1 MRANETLPLPGAH
14 ARADD
19 NCELRREGLLLWEMT
34 TTKRSGRG
42 RDIPKLSSTRS
53 TDALDRTMT
62 TVFHECPFKSDRFV
76 PFKR

>member
-34 TTKRSGRG
+34 MTFITERPRAH
-42 RDIPKLSSTRS
+42 PKLSSTRS
-53 TDALDRTMT
+53 SPTLSIGR
-62 TVFHECPFKSDRFV
+62 
-76 PFKR
+76 

>member
-34 TTKRSGRG
+34 MMTKRSGRG
-42 RDIPKLSSTRS
+42 RIRN
-53 TDALDRTMT
+53 
-62 TVFHECPFKSDRFV
+62 
-76 PFKR
+76 